1 MPRKKAIIIL
11 PRLNDRGGILAKQ
24 WFVEYSCRNPHT
36 DEMKRFRIYEGFSE
50 LKTAEER
57 YVHANKIITEVTEKL
72 QNDGSPFDK
81 PTVIYEDEIMYSH
94 AARIW
99 GKEKKSIVTIRSYLS
114 EFLLE
119 KKDELIKHS
128 YQTYQ
133 SKFRIFC
140 SWMEIKKLDKIH
152 VSFITNQHIIEF
164 LKYVSNHNQLSR
176 RTVSKYRQMLHCFFE
191 WLIRNKGVIDRN
203 PVYGIPQIGKIKDES
218 PCPIPDQEREVLKV
232 YMKAKDPQ
240 LWLVCLFEYYCAIR
254 PHEELRH
261 LKIGDINFESH
272 TITIRNDIAKNHLT
286 ETVDIPDQLF
296 EEITK
301 TYKLHEYPQ
310 DYYVFSLNR
319 QPGPVHLGKSNF
331 RNRFYEIRKV
341 LGLSSKYKLYG
352 FKHTGASKLVDAG
365 ASTCE
370 LQRHFRHKSITTTE
384 AYFRKNLGLKSK
396 KLKSDFPDI

>member
-1 MPRKKAIIIL
+1 MTDKEIVDLIIAGNEEAML
-11 PRLNDRGGILAKQ
+11 YLLYDRYESDLKFYAWRYYDSLAYLEDLINCLYIQFKGKRGDWQPLKSFQ
-24 WFVEYSCRNPHT
+24 WKC
-36 DEMKRFRIYEGFSE
+36 KFRTWFCSV
-50 LKTAEER
+50 A
-57 YVHANKIITEVTEKL
+57 
-72 QNDGSPFDK
+72 
-81 PTVIYEDEIMYSH
+81 SH
-94 AARIW
+94 
-99 GKEKKSIVTIRSYLS
+99 L
-114 EFLLE
+114 FLE

-365 ASTCE
+365 ASTWE